1 MSIPVFFNRIRD
13 RVSGLFARRSAV
25 PPPPLRGP
33 DYAKKQGEWGEE
45 KARHFLEKE
54 LEPKEKR
61 LRTIGRRV
69 RVGRDEIDLVMEPA
83 DPRRR
88 PMVVFVE
95 VKTRTTDAF
104 GGGLAAV
111 DRRKR
116 HALCRA
122 AARYMRGRPAAPFR
136 IDVVEVI
143 GVSDAVP
150 GGAADRILHFENAVP
165 MERRYAVEG
174 LRRRRF
180 RQPRGGAAAVKPVP

>member
-1 MSIPVFFNRIRD
+1 MAC
-13 RVSGLFARRSAV
+13 LFGARRTAEEA
-25 PPPPLRGP
+25 PPRPLRGP
-33 DYAKKQGEWGEE
+33 AYAKAQGEWGER
-45 KARHFLEKE
+45 KAEEFLRSERE
-54 LEPKEKR
+54 MGDRR

-83 DPRRR
+83 DARYR

-95 VKTRTTDAF
+95 VKTRTSDAF

-122 AARYMRGRPAAPFR
+122 AARYMRRLPATPFR
-136 IDVVEVI
+136 IDVVEVL

-150 GGAADRILHFENAVP
+150 GGGVDRILHFENAVP
-165 MERRYAVEG
+165 LERRYVAQA
-174 LRRRRF
+174 LRRRRS
-180 RQPRGGAAAVKPVP
+180 

>member
-1 MSIPVFFNRIRD
+1 MN
-13 RVSGLFARRSAV
+13 GLVRRLFGWLRRPGGPGAPAR
-25 PPPPLRGP
+25 PLRGP
-33 DYAKKQGEWGEE
+33 AYARAQGEWGERVAE
-45 KARHFLEKE
+45 AYLTGEGK
-54 LEPKEKR
+54 PGEKR

-83 DPRRR
+83 DARRR

-95 VKTRTTDAF
+95 VKTRTSDAF

-122 AARYMRGRPAAPFR
+122 AARYMRRLPATPFR
-136 IDVVEVI
+136 IDVVEVY

-150 GGAADRILHFENAVP
+150 GGGADRVLHFENAVP
-165 MERRYAVEG
+165 MERRFAHQG
-174 LRRRRF
+174 LRRR
-180 RQPRGGAAAVKPVP
+180 

>member
-1 MSIPVFFNRIRD
+1 M
-13 RVSGLFARRSAV
+13 SGLFARRPAV

-33 DYAKKQGEWGEE
+33 DYAKKQGKWGEE

-83 DPRRR
+83 D
-88 PMVVFVE
+88 
-95 VKTRTTDAF
+95 
-104 GGGLAAV
+104 
-111 DRRKR
+111 
-116 HALCRA
+116 
-122 AARYMRGRPAAPFR
+122 
-136 IDVVEVI
+136 
-143 GVSDAVP
+143 
-150 GGAADRILHFENAVP
+150 RILHFENAVP
-165 MERRYAVEG
+165 MERRHAVEG